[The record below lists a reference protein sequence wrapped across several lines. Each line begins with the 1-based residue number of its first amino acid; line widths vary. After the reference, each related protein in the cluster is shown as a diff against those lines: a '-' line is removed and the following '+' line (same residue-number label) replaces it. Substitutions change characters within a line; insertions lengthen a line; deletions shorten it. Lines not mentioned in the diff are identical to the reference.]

1 MKWTKEQEQ
10 AILEDGNN
18 ILVAAAAGSGKTAV
32 LVERMIQA
40 ITNKKIDIDS
50 ILIVTFTNAAASEMR
65 ERIVDAIYKKLE
77 ENPEDK
83 HLQHQLLLLNRASI
97 CTIHSFCLEVI
108 RNHFY
113 ETQES
118 ANFQIGDATEM
129 ELLKQEVM
137 EEMFTEKYEKKDE
150 EFLSLLEMYTSY
162 DDDTALKELLFTVYQ
177 FIQSAPF
184 PMQMLK
190 QFTEELQ
197 VKEGITDF
205 KDTKWGKVLL
215 QEVDSQITGYIT
227 ELNGMIQQME
237 KLEELDKFTN
247 TLREDSNSLEK
258 LKMSLSHFDT
268 AYQMAQ
274 STNFNKWPVDRKV
287 ESEYKEIAKKT
298 RDAIRKKFAEIQEK
312 LLCCN
317 SATAIQELQQMYP
330 VMKKIENLVL
340 EFTERFTKAKRE
352 KNKIDFNDIEHLALQ
367 LLLKPKEDGTYE
379 KTKIAEEYTK
389 KFTQIAI
396 DEYQDSNLVQEN
408 ILKAISNG
416 HNIFMV
422 GDMKQSI
429 YRFRQARPQLFLEKY
444 RSYKLKE
451 EQKQGEDVKIP
462 LFKNFRSRKNI
473 LDTTNLVFES
483 IMSEKLGEIEY
494 NTTEYL
500 NLGADFKELEEACK
514 SGKTE
519 LHIISLKTEEEA
531 ESLETEEEPIENT
544 VLEARMVANKIKEL
558 LKSGYPV
565 YDRKKEEYRKATYKD
580 IVILLRA
587 TSNLASIYEKELQKL
602 ELLVFTDVNTE
613 YITSTEVEMMLNLLK
628 IIDNPM
634 QDIPLVSVLRS
645 PIFAFSDNDLIKIR
659 IEDRN
664 ASFYQALQK
673 ARMTMDTSLKQK
685 VEYFFSKLSKWQ
697 KEAEYMALDELIW
710 TMYLDT
716 GYYYYVGLLPNGQV
730 MQANLKMLFERA
742 REYEKSSFKGIFQFL
757 RFMDKLKES
766 SGDLG
771 AAKVIGENED
781 VIRIMSIHKSK
792 GLEFPIVFLC
802 NSNKKFNMKDLNA
815 PILLHTDLGMG
826 PKVINRKMQQEYPSL
841 ALEAIKI
848 QIRKETIA
856 EEMRILYVALT
867 RAKEKLFITGVEK
880 DLKVEMQKKEEEI
893 QKYAVT
899 QKLDSSL
906 VQKYRSYLDWIELV
920 YLAKPKEAQELI
932 EVQEHTPKEEN
943 SQEETVK
950 QVSIQEIMQGAKEQD
965 LTEIKQALEWEYPYQ
980 EAVLLPTKMS
990 VTKIKE
996 QVKEIDNTEHTRKI
1010 VVTEDSLTDT
1020 NKPLH
1025 VYRTPNF
1032 MAEELTITASQRG
1045 TLMHLCIS
1053 KLQETE
1059 EYTID
1064 KLKDLLQQMVKQKQI
1079 LPKEAEAISVQK
1091 LYEYTQS
1098 SLFQELKKAKEIA
1111 KEQAFYLQIP
1121 AKEIYGNHAEE
1132 PILVQGIID
1141 LYYISEKGELILVDY
1156 KTDYV
1161 EKGKE
1166 EELVEKYRKQLTLY
1180 QRALE
1185 QAKKKKVDKIYLYS
1199 IYLQKSIEVKEE
1211 KNCD

>member
-10 AILEDGNN
+10 AIVEDGNN

-184 PMQMLK
+184 PKQMLEK
-190 QFTEELQ
+190 FTEELNIQ
-197 VKEGITDF
+197 EEITDF

-215 QEVDSQITGYIT
+215 QEADSKITGFMT
-227 ELNGMIQQME
+227 ELNGIIQQME
-237 KLEELDKFTN
+237 KWDELNKFTN
-247 TLREDSNSLEK
+247 ILREDYDKLEK
-258 LKMSLSHFDT
+258 MKMALSHFDT
-268 AYQMAQ
+268 AYQMIQ
-274 STNFNKWPVDRKV
+274 NITFSKWPVDRKV
-287 ESEYKEIAKKT
+287 EREEKEIAKRT
-298 RDAIRKKFAEIQEK
+298 RDAIKKKMVELQEK
-312 LLCCN
+312 LICCN
-317 SATAIQELQQMYP
+317 STTAIQELQHMYP
-330 VMKKIENLVL
+330 VMKKIQKLVF
-340 EFTERFTKAKRE
+340 EFTEKFTKAKRE

-451 EQKQGEDVKIP
+451 EQKQGEDIKIP

-473 LDTTNLVFES
+473 LDITNLVFES
-483 IMSEKLGEIEY
+483 IMSETLGEIEY

-500 NLGADFKELEEACK
+500 NLGADFKELEDTLK
-514 SGKTE
+514 KGKTE
-519 LHIISLKTEEEA
+519 LHIINLKEEEIEEEK
-531 ESLETEEEPIENT
+531 ESDTEEEPIENT
-544 VLEARMVANKIKEL
+544 VLEAKMVANKIKEII
-558 LKSGYPV
+558 KSGYPV
-565 YDRKKEEYRKATYKD
+565 YDVKKQEFRKATYKD

-587 TSNLASIYEKELQKL
+587 TSNLASIYEKELQKV
-602 ELLVFTDVNTE
+602 ELPVFTDVNTE
-613 YITSTEVEMMLNLLK
+613 YITATEVEMVLNLLK

-730 MQANLKMLFERA
+730 RQANLKMLFERA

-950 QVSIQEIMQGAKEQD
+950 QVSIQEIMQGQKEQD
-965 LTEIKQALEWEYPYQ
+965 LKEIKQALEWEYPYQ

-996 QVKEIDNTEHTRKI
+996 QAKEAENIENTKAI
-1010 VVTEDSLTDT
+1010 VEDVLTDT
-1020 NKPLH
+1020 NKPPH

-1079 LPKEAEAISVQK
+1079 LPKEAEAISIQK

-1121 AKEIYGNHAEE
+1121 TKEIYGNHAEE

>member
-10 AILEDGNN
+10 AIVEDGSN

-184 PMQMLK
+184 PKQMLK

-237 KLEELDKFTN
+237 RLEELDKFTN

-298 RDAIRKKFAEIQEK
+298 RDAIKKKFAEIQEK

-317 SATAIQELQQMYP
+317 SATAIQELQHMYP
-330 VMKKIENLVL
+330 VMKKIQKLVF

-422 GDMKQSI
+422 GDVKQSI

-494 NTTEYL
+494 HL
-500 NLGADFKELEEACK
+500 
-514 SGKTE
+514 
-519 LHIISLKTEEEA
+519 
-531 ESLETEEEPIENT
+531 
-544 VLEARMVANKIKEL
+544 
-558 LKSGYPV
+558 
-565 YDRKKEEYRKATYKD
+565 
-580 IVILLRA
+580 
-587 TSNLASIYEKELQKL
+587 
-602 ELLVFTDVNTE
+602 
-613 YITSTEVEMMLNLLK
+613 
-628 IIDNPM
+628 
-634 QDIPLVSVLRS
+634 
-645 PIFAFSDNDLIKIR
+645 
-659 IEDRN
+659 
-664 ASFYQALQK
+664 
-673 ARMTMDTSLKQK
+673 
-685 VEYFFSKLSKWQ
+685 
-697 KEAEYMALDELIW
+697 
-710 TMYLDT
+710 
-716 GYYYYVGLLPNGQV
+716 
-730 MQANLKMLFERA
+730 
-742 REYEKSSFKGIFQFL
+742 
-757 RFMDKLKES
+757 
-766 SGDLG
+766 
-771 AAKVIGENED
+771 IGEEGPDHN
-781 VIRIMSIHKSK
+781 KS
-792 GLEFPIVFLC
+792 F
-802 NSNKKFNMKDLNA
+802 
-815 PILLHTDLGMG
+815 
-826 PKVINRKMQQEYPSL
+826 
-841 ALEAIKI
+841 
-848 QIRKETIA
+848 
-856 EEMRILYVALT
+856 
-867 RAKEKLFITGVEK
+867 
-880 DLKVEMQKKEEEI
+880 
-893 QKYAVT
+893 
-899 QKLDSSL
+899 
-906 VQKYRSYLDWIELV
+906 
-920 YLAKPKEAQELI
+920 
-932 EVQEHTPKEEN
+932 
-943 SQEETVK
+943 
-950 QVSIQEIMQGAKEQD
+950 
-965 LTEIKQALEWEYPYQ
+965 
-980 EAVLLPTKMS
+980 S
-990 VTKIKE
+990 V
-996 QVKEIDNTEHTRKI
+996 
-1010 VVTEDSLTDT
+1010 
-1020 NKPLH
+1020 
-1025 VYRTPNF
+1025 
-1032 MAEELTITASQRG
+1032 ELTIRG
-1045 TLMHLCIS
+1045 RSYGKGKGRT
-1053 KLQETE
+1053 KKAAE
-1059 EYTID
+1059 
-1064 KLKDLLQQMVKQKQI
+1064 QQAA
-1079 LPKEAEAISVQK
+1079 AEAAAAQAAAEQQAAQQQQQQQQQQAAGLAAGQQIRLTESTNIQTSMSETAPRLALAYAGEYVTVQMSYAEGWTK
-1091 LYEYTQS
+1091 VTDNG
-1098 SLFQELKKAKEIA
+1098 QEGYVRTDIL
-1111 KEQAFYLQIP
+1111 QAQ
-1121 AKEIYGNHAEE
+1121 
-1132 PILVQGIID
+1132 VQ
-1141 LYYISEKGELILVDY
+1141 
-1156 KTDYV
+1156 
-1161 EKGKE
+1161 
-1166 EELVEKYRKQLTLY
+1166 
-1180 QRALE
+1180 
-1185 QAKKKKVDKIYLYS
+1185 
-1199 IYLQKSIEVKEE
+1199 
-1211 KNCD
+1211 

>member
-137 EEMFTEKYEKKDE
+137 EEMFTEKYGEKDE

-184 PMQMLK
+184 PKQMLK

-237 KLEELDKFTN
+237 RLEELDKFTN

-298 RDAIRKKFAEIQEK
+298 RDAIKKQFTEIQEK

-317 SATAIQELQQMYP
+317 SATAIQELQHMYP
-330 VMKKIENLVL
+330 VMKKIEKLVL

-500 NLGADFKELEEACK
+500 NLGADFK
-514 SGKTE
+514 
-519 LHIISLKTEEEA
+519 
-531 ESLETEEEPIENT
+531 
-544 VLEARMVANKIKEL
+544 
-558 LKSGYPV
+558 
-565 YDRKKEEYRKATYKD
+565 
-580 IVILLRA
+580 
-587 TSNLASIYEKELQKL
+587 
-602 ELLVFTDVNTE
+602 
-613 YITSTEVEMMLNLLK
+613 
-628 IIDNPM
+628 
-634 QDIPLVSVLRS
+634 
-645 PIFAFSDNDLIKIR
+645 
-659 IEDRN
+659 
-664 ASFYQALQK
+664 
-673 ARMTMDTSLKQK
+673 
-685 VEYFFSKLSKWQ
+685 
-697 KEAEYMALDELIW
+697 
-710 TMYLDT
+710 
-716 GYYYYVGLLPNGQV
+716 
-730 MQANLKMLFERA
+730 
-742 REYEKSSFKGIFQFL
+742 
-757 RFMDKLKES
+757 
-766 SGDLG
+766 
-771 AAKVIGENED
+771 
-781 VIRIMSIHKSK
+781 
-792 GLEFPIVFLC
+792 
-802 NSNKKFNMKDLNA
+802 
-815 PILLHTDLGMG
+815 
-826 PKVINRKMQQEYPSL
+826 
-841 ALEAIKI
+841 
-848 QIRKETIA
+848 
-856 EEMRILYVALT
+856 
-867 RAKEKLFITGVEK
+867 
-880 DLKVEMQKKEEEI
+880 
-893 QKYAVT
+893 
-899 QKLDSSL
+899 
-906 VQKYRSYLDWIELV
+906 
-920 YLAKPKEAQELI
+920 
-932 EVQEHTPKEEN
+932 
-943 SQEETVK
+943 
-950 QVSIQEIMQGAKEQD
+950 
-965 LTEIKQALEWEYPYQ
+965 
-980 EAVLLPTKMS
+980 
-990 VTKIKE
+990 
-996 QVKEIDNTEHTRKI
+996 
-1010 VVTEDSLTDT
+1010 
-1020 NKPLH
+1020 
-1025 VYRTPNF
+1025 
-1032 MAEELTITASQRG
+1032 
-1045 TLMHLCIS
+1045 
-1053 KLQETE
+1053 
-1059 EYTID
+1059 
-1064 KLKDLLQQMVKQKQI
+1064 
-1079 LPKEAEAISVQK
+1079 
-1091 LYEYTQS
+1091 
-1098 SLFQELKKAKEIA
+1098 
-1111 KEQAFYLQIP
+1111 
-1121 AKEIYGNHAEE
+1121 
-1132 PILVQGIID
+1132 
-1141 LYYISEKGELILVDY
+1141 
-1156 KTDYV
+1156 
-1161 EKGKE
+1161 
-1166 EELVEKYRKQLTLY
+1166 
-1180 QRALE
+1180 
-1185 QAKKKKVDKIYLYS
+1185 
-1199 IYLQKSIEVKEE
+1199 
-1211 KNCD
+1211 

>member
-10 AILEDGNN
+10 AIVEDGSN

-137 EEMFTEKYEKKDE
+137 EEMFTEKYEQKDE

-162 DDDTALKELLFTVYQ
+162 DDDTALKDLLFTVYQ

-184 PMQMLK
+184 PKQMLEK
-190 QFTEELQ
+190 FTEELNIQ
-197 VKEGITDF
+197 EEITDF

-215 QEVDSQITGYIT
+215 QEADSKITGFMT
-227 ELNGMIQQME
+227 ELNGIIQQME
-237 KLEELDKFTN
+237 KWDELNKFTN
-247 TLREDSNSLEK
+247 ILREDYDKLEK
-258 LKMSLSHFDT
+258 MKMALSHFDT
-268 AYQMAQ
+268 AYQMIQ
-274 STNFNKWPVDRKV
+274 NITFSKWPVDRKV
-287 ESEYKEIAKKT
+287 EREEKEIAKRT
-298 RDAIRKKFAEIQEK
+298 RDAIKKKMVELQEK
-312 LLCCN
+312 LICCN
-317 SATAIQELQQMYP
+317 STTAIQELQHMYP
-330 VMKKIENLVL
+330 VMKKIQKLVF
-340 EFTERFTKAKRE
+340 EFTEKFTKAKRE

-451 EQKQGEDVKIP
+451 EQKQGEDIKIP

-473 LDTTNLVFES
+473 LDITNLVFES

-500 NLGADFKELEEACK
+500 NLGADFKELEDTLK
-514 SGKTE
+514 KGKTE
-519 LHIISLKTEEEA
+519 LHIINLKEEEIEEEK
-531 ESLETEEEPIENT
+531 ESDTEEEPIENT
-544 VLEARMVANKIKEL
+544 VLEAKMVANKIKEII
-558 LKSGYPV
+558 KSGYPV
-565 YDRKKEEYRKATYKD
+565 YDVKKQEFRKATYKD

-587 TSNLASIYEKELQKL
+587 TSNLASIYEKELQKV
-602 ELLVFTDVNTE
+602 ELPVFTDVNTE

-730 MQANLKMLFERA
+730 RQANLKMLFERA

-950 QVSIQEIMQGAKEQD
+950 QVSIQEIMQGQKEQD
-965 LTEIKQALEWEYPYQ
+965 LKEIKQALEWEYPYQ

-996 QVKEIDNTEHTRKI
+996 QAKEAENIENTKAI
-1010 VVTEDSLTDT
+1010 VEDVLTDT
-1020 NKPLH
+1020 NKPPH

-1079 LPKEAEAISVQK
+1079 LPKEAEAISIQK